1 MVSFNYLFATVL
13 AATAVVASPVVASDE
28 NVSLEA
34 RAGQTYTCKK
44 GNQNDGAVVGTVSQ
58 DKVIG
63 YLRQA
68 GTKKGASGY
77 PTTFTNN
84 NNVIKIPS
92 GCTKK
97 QLWELPV
104 LANGKPYDINKKKGD
119 NNPGPMRVYYADDLT
134 FCAVGVK
141 ENPENNSGNPHNC
154 KVE

>member
-1 MVSFNYLFATVL
+1 MDISWALRQRNWW
-13 AATAVVASPVVASDE
+13 
-28 NVSLEA
+28 NQRISLTQNEFE
-34 RAGQTYTCKK
+34 QTYTCKK